1 MNERLDALRTGI
13 RDRGLDAMLIT
24 SPDNR
29 RYLTGFTGSAGAA
42 LVTAGEALL
51 IVDSRYTE
59 QAAAQAG
66 HCTVVP
72 QDRDLA
78 TTLAGRVGEL
88 EIGRLGFEAEHVS
101 VHNHDRWSRA
111 VQAPEWVPVTGLVE
125 DIRIVKDDGELESI
139 RRAARIAD
147 EAFAE
152 ILPTVRAGR
161 SEEEIALDLEFCAR
175 RLGAEGLSFPLIVAS
190 GERSALPHG
199 RASERRIREGD
210 LVTFDYGVV
219 YGGYCSD
226 ATRTVAVGEP
236 EPEARRVYETVLAA
250 QRAALDAVRAGPT
263 GFAVDAV
270 AREIIGD
277 AGYGEYFG
285 HGLGHGLGLAVHE
298 APKLSY
304 KDADEPLRAGMVVTV
319 EPGIYLPG
327 RFGVRIEDL
336 VIVEEGGAEV
346 LTTPTKELV
355 VNRP

>member
-72 QDRDLA
+72 QEGDLP
-78 TTLAGRVGEL
+78 TTLAGRAGEL
-88 EIGRLGFEAEHVS
+88 EIGRLGFEAEDVS

-111 VQAPEWVPVTGLVE
+111 VQGPEWVPVTGLVE

-270 AREIIGD
+270 SREIIGD